1 MVLLARKPR
10 IVLSGGPKSGKT
22 TLMRILAEEFAD
34 DLQFMPEVAT
44 LLHDHVGVKV
54 PTPGTPQ
61 HARYSRHLTLAQ
73 IALEDAADIQAHADG
88 KLASLCDRGI
98 VDNIA
103 YLAGGNEEF
112 ERVTGVDLRSAYGR
126 YDLPVVLALAPREVF
141 EDRARGG
148 NASRKETYDE
158 AVPLDARTYGVWRI
172 HPYTQFVGN
181 EGGWDN
187 KALAAVSIVRQFL
200 DRIRGGA
207 R

>member
-1 MVLLARKPR
+1 M
-10 IVLSGGPKSGKT
+10 SGKT
-22 TLMRILAEEFAD
+22 TLMQILAEEFAD
-34 DLQFMPEVAT
+34 ELQFVPEVAT

-54 PTPGTPQ
+54 PAPGTSE

-88 KLASLCDRGI
+88 KLASLCDRGT

-103 YLAGGNEEF
+103 YLAGGHGEF
-112 ERVTGVDLRSAYGR
+112 ERVTGVDPRNAYAR

-141 EDRARGG
+141 EDRARNN

-158 AVPLDARTYGVWRI
+158 AVPLDARTHGVWRI
-172 HPYTQFVGN
+172 HPNYWFVGN
-181 EGGWDN
+181 EGGWDR
-187 KALAAVSIVRQFL
+187 KALAVVSVVREFL
-200 DRIRGGA
+200 DKIRGGV